1 MIMRN
6 CLNKSF
12 SHHLLET
19 EEMPKGLHNKIQ
31 IMHSL
36 LFPAGG
42 NSSDTLGLSAVKSAS
57 LKKVFP
63 TEKGSILVVR
73 LLLQV
78 IN

>member
-1 MIMRN
+1 
-6 CLNKSF
+6 
-12 SHHLLET
+12 
-19 EEMPKGLHNKIQ
+19 MPKGLHNKIQ
-31 IMHSL
+31 IIHSL

-63 TEKGSILVVR
+63 AEKGSTLMVR
-73 LLLQV
+73 LLLQI